1 MPNWCECDLAIGPF
15 KDDVE
20 VAAAASFLRDLGAL
34 APSGLLDFAVVVP
47 EPPSFRRL
55 DASLAEARVCLEKLP
70 MAERPRTPLP
80 HDGFSAGGHEWRFA
94 AWGCKWSAS
103 RTSPDDECPP
113 FEEDGLFLRFHFS
126 TPWGPPIPVIGT
138 LVRWLARWRAVQS
151 KDTEPL
157 KATLEYFEA
166 GMQFQGVA
174 SFEASHQ
181 HSASRSIADTTFFSV
196 SETTK
201 PYSGSRGG

>member
-1 MPNWCECDLAIGPF
+1 MPNWCECDLAIGPL
-15 KDDVE
+15 KDEAE
-20 VAAAASFLRDLGAL
+20 VVAMTLFLRGLGAL

-47 EPPSFRRL
+47 EPPSFRRI
-55 DASLAEARVCLEKLP
+55 DAALLEARVVLEKLP
-70 MAERPRTPLP
+70 KDQRPKTPLP
-80 HDGFSAGGHEWRFA
+80 PDSFNAGGHEWRRA

-103 RTSPDDECPP
+103 RPSEDDECPP
-113 FEEDGLFLRFHFS
+113 FVEDGLVLRFHFS
-126 TPWGPPIPVIGT
+126 TPWGPPIPYVGT
-138 LVRWLARWRAVQS
+138 LMRWLARWRAVQ
-151 KDTEPL
+151 TGVAGPL
-157 KATLEYFEA
+157 TATLEYFEA

-181 HSASRSIADTTFFSV
+181 LSASRSIADTTCFSV